1 MIIGCQSDLFGSE
14 EGGNIDQNIYF
25 NNFTD
30 LDVFTWQFA
39 GNSIQE
45 KNGLDSTFP
54 GDEEGD
60 PSPESRT
67 SQSANCLNDEESLSD
82 GDAGDENIDFPVEDR
97 LTGDEN
103 HLIYIGIRIC
113 NIKKNFMT

>member
-1 MIIGCQSDLFGSE
+1 MIQKTIILALK
-14 EGGNIDQNIYF
+14 YF
-25 NNFTD
+25 
-30 LDVFTWQFA
+30 
-39 GNSIQE
+39 
-45 KNGLDSTFP
+45 
-54 GDEEGD
+54 
-60 PSPESRT
+60 
-67 SQSANCLNDEESLSD
+67 SD